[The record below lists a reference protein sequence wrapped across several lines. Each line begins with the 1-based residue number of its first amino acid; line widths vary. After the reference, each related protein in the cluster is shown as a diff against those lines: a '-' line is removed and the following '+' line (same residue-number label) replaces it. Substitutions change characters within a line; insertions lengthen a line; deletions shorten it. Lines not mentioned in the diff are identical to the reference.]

1 MQNEQSPLFDMGVKL
16 TDEQFI
22 PIFPFHTA
30 TRSLMQSTNRAELG
44 QGHTVI
50 LRGGSIDLRIGFSS
64 ELGE

>member
-44 QGHTVI
+44 QGQTVI
-50 LRGGSIDLRIGFSS
+50 LRGAIDLRIGFSS